1 MRSPGHTDAR
11 VEQEKVEFASH
22 AWVELAESILT
33 DLVSTQGKQEDEFA
47 VCEVFHN
54 VPEHVH
60 SEGTV
65 AWHFHINGRSV
76 VVGVGEVEDVDMRIV
91 AEYTE
96 ALVAARLVYPPDAL
110 AAREPDAIQLPEYL
124 LELHNRLAVRTA

>member
-1 MRSPGHTDAR
+1 M
-11 VEQEKVEFASH
+11 EEKVEFASP
-22 AWVELAESILT
+22 AWIELAESILT
-33 DLVSTQGKQEDEFA
+33 DLVRTQGKSGEEFA
-47 VCEVFHN
+47 VCEVFRN
-54 VPEHVH
+54 VPDQIDP
-60 SEGTV
+60 EGTV
-65 AWHFHINGRSV
+65 AWHFRITDRSV
-76 VVGVGEVEDVDMRIV
+76 VVGVGEVEDVDMHIV